1 MQTYRLSSGCKLLYT
16 TRSLAEVNTETLL
29 ESLKQE
35 EQNGRIPE
43 TDLLSILK
51 ERCNSSGTALL
62 PFRITNGFSMVLIA
76 SNGTTQTLSNDA
88 IQGLCWLRGNNYPE
102 RVSLSTDGQASDF
115 LITSAS
121 TRYTAITA
129 NGIPI
134 VTVSISIHGTGN
146 AVALRE
152 RLETACEAA
161 ERETIQQNQA
171 DVIELEAC
179 LRQQCYKLYQEQD
192 WNSLLRTVQFQHE
205 FTILP

>member
-1 MQTYRLSSGCKLLYT
+1 
-16 TRSLAEVNTETLL
+16 
-29 ESLKQE
+29 
-35 EQNGRIPE
+35 
-43 TDLLSILK
+43 
-51 ERCNSSGTALL
+51 
-62 PFRITNGFSMVLIA
+62 MVLIA
-76 SNGTTQTLSNDA
+76 SDGTTQTLSNDA

-102 RVSLSTDGQASDF
+102 RVSLSADGQASDF

-146 AVALRE
+146 AVALQE
-152 RLETACEAA
+152 RLEIACEAA
-161 ERETIQQNQA
+161 ERETIQKNQA

>member
-1 MQTYRLSSGCKLLYT
+1 M
-16 TRSLAEVNTETLL
+16 
-29 ESLKQE
+29 
-35 EQNGRIPE
+35 
-43 TDLLSILK
+43 
-51 ERCNSSGTALL
+51 ER
-62 PFRITNGFSMVLIA
+62 
-76 SNGTTQTLSNDA
+76 
-88 IQGLCWLRGNNYPE
+88 E
-102 RVSLSTDGQASDF
+102 
-115 LITSAS
+115 
-121 TRYTAITA
+121 
-129 NGIPI
+129 
-134 VTVSISIHGTGN
+134 N